1 MTYGQLA
8 YGEWIAARSAT
19 GLNTPAW
26 DDIMEDERYQWE
38 RVGSLA
44 GKCGENGG
52 IAPDGQMVVGSIAF
66 APKVP

>member
-1 MTYGQLA
+1 
-8 YGEWIAARSAT
+8 
-19 GLNTPAW
+19 
-26 DDIMEDERYQWE
+26 MEDERYQWE
-38 RVGSLA
+38 RVGSLV

>member
-26 DDIMEDERYQWE
+26 DAIMEDERYQWE
-38 RVGSLA
+38 RVGSLV